1 MSIQTERGAP
11 QPAETR
17 ISSDGHAYT
26 WMQYIEHF
34 GADAERRWNE
44 AYNRSIMRQEWD
56 GRGGALQPAEST
68 AVVRRIAMDG
78 QAYSWT
84 EFFEQYGGHAQEF
97 WDEAYERSTTDQL
110 FDDAQRSLRALQ
122 DRSILRREWDGRGGA
137 PQPAES
143 TADVRCGR
151 ATQSMI
157 NLTVSLDMNGRLI
170 AVQCKH
176 LQADGITLKQADELS
191 DLLMVEEGIDK
202 LRQSLRPLDY
212 LEPAPEPLRTATDQ
226 QERRCNAAH
235 ATPPGT
241 PPESPLD
248 PVRPHSSFCEPS
260 EGFCATEQQK
270 PRCNAAHAT
279 PPGTPPD
286 IGSVA
291 PVTPQ
296 LPRVVIDLEKP
307 PSWVQRSRSR
317 SRHAKPPMG
326 RRQ

>member
-1 MSIQTERGAP
+1 M
-11 QPAETR
+11 
-17 ISSDGHAYT
+17 SSDPSSLFSAPSPATTHSD
-26 WMQYIEHF
+26 
-34 GADAERRWNE
+34 GAH
-44 AYNRSIMRQEWD
+44 
-56 GRGGALQPAEST
+56 L
-68 AVVRRIAMDG
+68 
-78 QAYSWT
+78 
-84 EFFEQYGGHAQEF
+84 
-97 WDEAYERSTTDQL
+97 
-110 FDDAQRSLRALQ
+110 
-122 DRSILRREWDGRGGA
+122 
-137 PQPAES
+137 AES
-143 TADVRCGR
+143 TADVRCSR

-176 LQADGITLKQADELS
+176 LQADGVTLKQADELS
-191 DLLMVEEGIDK
+191 DLLMVEEGIDR
-202 LRQSLRPLDY
+202 LRQSLRPIDY

-226 QERRCNAAH
+226 QEPRCNAAH

-286 IGSVA
+286 IGRVA

-317 SRHAKPPMG
+317 SRHAKSPMG